1 MDSPEFIAS
10 IQYIVDLIHKDKVSP
25 VPGDPS
31 AALGADIL
39 DNFMAGR
46 VAFREVNNSRI
57 PTYLQVKDFEWD
69 VCVPPRAAPGKPRQV
84 TWVQNPYS
92 MSNGTKVP
100 DGAWQFLTYIASKP
114 GQDFMGA
121 AKIIMPSLKGSAFD
135 TSTYLKPPPA
145 NTKVFPDAMEKGFV
159 TDLQFTKT
167 WLRYT
172 QVAVE
177 QLDPAFLG
185 EKAVLDACKAAK
197 REVDKVLKGV

>member
-1 MDSPEFIAS
+1 VLNKDHTESLMDSPEFIAS

-31 AALGADIL
+31 AALGADVL

-135 TSTYLKPPPA
+135 TSTYLKPRRRTPRSSRTRWRRASSPTCSSPRPGCA
-145 NTKVFPDAMEKGFV
+145 TPRWPRSSS
-159 TDLQFTKT
+159 TRHT
-167 WLRYT
+167 
-172 QVAVE
+172 
-177 QLDPAFLG
+177 
-185 EKAVLDACKAAK
+185 
-197 REVDKVLKGV
+197 